1 MNPSYNGHTS
11 TASIGWGVFISP
23 SWGAVHLLLLISLV
37 GQISFSNVGG

>member
-23 SWGAVHLLLLISLV
+23 SWGAGYGYLRHQSVDLIYKVQPL
-37 GQISFSNVGG
+37 